1 MAKRKNPFGGFAPIQ
16 LKVHV
21 TAKHVAS
28 QSQEDMEEVY
38 SEFVNRKT
46 SN

>member
-1 MAKRKNPFGGFAPIQ
+1 MPKRKNPFAGAPPIQ

-21 TAKHVAS
+21 GAKHVA
-28 QSQEDMEEVY
+28 SQEDMEEVY
-38 SEFVNRKT
+38 SECLDYHGF